1 MTKYHTSKL
10 SNENVCKKSSSS
22 VNIWD
27 DYLTCVDD
35 RDSESVSANSIR
47 IIPVSENTFQKDKNT
62 VWNQKL
68 LKAEEF
74 KFAKSLDCDNVHVSW
89 LSDVPVIKNP
99 KSSKS
104 MFKIG
109 LEDKKKEWLELKHLP
124 SNEIMMRLSQT
135 HN

>member
-62 VWNQKL
+62 V
-68 LKAEEF
+68 
-74 KFAKSLDCDNVHVSW
+74 
-89 LSDVPVIKNP
+89 
-99 KSSKS
+99 
-104 MFKIG
+104 
-109 LEDKKKEWLELKHLP
+109 
-124 SNEIMMRLSQT
+124 
-135 HN
+135 